1 MSRPSPFHKWSGREC
16 RLFTTLITSGLPV
29 TQEQPTEHAEI
40 AFAEFTFVSP
50 TTPRRDDFLSQF
62 DDLAFL
68 YVFFERISTLE
79 VGMTWND
86 PVAMH

>member
-1 MSRPSPFHKWSGREC
+1 
-16 RLFTTLITSGLPV
+16 V

-40 AFAEFTFVSP
+40 AFAEFTYCFP

-79 VGMTWND
+79 VGMTSND
-86 PVAMH
+86 PVAMHYTQRTSHDGKQRPNASSNLGDP